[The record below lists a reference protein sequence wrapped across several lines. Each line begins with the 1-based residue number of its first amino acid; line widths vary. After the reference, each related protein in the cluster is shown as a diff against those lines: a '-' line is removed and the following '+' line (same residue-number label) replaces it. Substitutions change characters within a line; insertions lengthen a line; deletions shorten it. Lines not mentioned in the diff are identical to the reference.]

1 MPLSVPIPG
10 GRGIGKVS
18 LMACLETFVRDEIL
32 DRDDA
37 WCARFLLFPTLDYL
51 TYIGFPAGTALV
63 AKGAKVGQK
72 AVALEAS
79 ADSRHPPQALL
90 LPRPVQRQGKLN
102 LL

>member
-37 WCARFLLFPTLDYL
+37 WCARFLLFSALDYL
-51 TYIGFPAGTALV
+51 TDVRASQALSSLQ
-63 AKGAKVGQK
+63 KRAKVGQK
-72 AVALEAS
+72 AVALEAP